1 MSNPASIIDI
11 EAIVRRLLKEYTEE
25 IRGLEESSR
34 SAAQKLHWSPEA
46 KAIKHEIVRV
56 GKKLWDRGYV
66 DGNGGNISAR
76 IGDEYVLCTPTLL
89 SKADLTE
96 DDLCLIDLTGK
107 QRIGYRAQTSETQL
121 HLEIYRN
128 NPRARAIVHCHPPH
142 ATAYAI
148 AGVTPPLSYVPEYE
162 VIVGPV
168 ALAPYETPGSKAFAQ
183 SVLPFI
189 QQHSTILLENHG
201 VVSWADTVTHAEW
214 CVEVL
219 DNYCHTL
226 LIAKQLGTPLK
237 RIPDA
242 KLAELLK
249 IKARLGL
256 PDPRLASS
264 PRSPQ
269 PAGAEAPGSDA
280 FEALVKAIAE
290 EVLATL
296 QS

>member
-1 MSNPASIIDI
+1 MANSIVDI
-11 EAIVRRLLKEYTEE
+11 EAVVRRLLKEHTEE
-25 IRGLEESSR
+25 IRNLEENSR

-46 KAIKHEIVRV
+46 KAIKREIVRV
-56 GKKLWDRGYV
+56 GKKLWDRAYV

-76 IGDEYVLCTPTLL
+76 ISEEYVVCTPTLL

-96 DDLCLIDLTGK
+96 DDLCLIDLTGR
-107 QRIGYRAQTSETQL
+107 QRIGYRAQTSETAL
-121 HLEIYRN
+121 HLEIYRS

-148 AGVTPPLSYVPEYE
+148 AGMTPPLGYIPEYE

-168 ALAPYETPGSKAFAQ
+168 ALARYETPGSKAFAQ
-183 SVLPFI
+183 SVVPFI
-189 QQHSTILLENHG
+189 QDHSTILLENHG
-201 VVSWADTVTHAEW
+201 VVCWADTVTHAEW

-226 LIAKQLGTPLK
+226 LIANQLGTPLK

-249 IKARLGL
+249 IKQRLGL
-256 PDPRLASS
+256 PDPRLA
-264 PRSPQ
+264 RTTTT
-269 PAGAEAPGSDA
+269 EAPRYAESADND
-280 FEALVKAIAE
+280 FEALVKTIAE
-290 EVLATL
+290 EVLASL
-296 QS
+296 QSNK